1 VTGSAASLV
10 ACLLAGAA
18 VALLLRPDPARR
30 LLPRRD
36 RATGGPGSAGTVAGG
51 PVAGP
56 PVARDLWA
64 GVRAAVARPRGSA
77 GGDLD
82 AVVTVVDRLAAL
94 VRAGLAP
101 RVAWDHL
108 AAVPGPMRPVCALV
122 AETVATG
129 GAAADA
135 LRDAATLVRSG
146 RARRWPL
153 VLGAPGAHASRARAG
168 SGRAAGAR
176 AAGGRATAAR
186 VERARVEGARVEGA
200 RVEGARRLPREV
212 GRTGA
217 AAAAA
222 DAGAV
227 LGWLAVTVAVSERTG
242 APLAACLERLAA
254 AVRAEAAAADERAS
268 ALAGPRATAQVL
280 GWLPAAGIGLGALVG
295 ADPVHALLTT
305 APGRLCAAAGTALW
319 LAGRLW
325 SAALVRAAA
334 RAGE

>member
-1 VTGSAASLV
+1 VTGSAATLV

-18 VALLLRPDPARR
+18 VALLLRPDPGRR
-30 LLPRRD
+30 LPPRRD
-36 RATGGPGSAGTVAGG
+36 SATGGPGSAWTVAGG
-51 PVAGP
+51 LVAGP
-56 PVARDLWA
+56 RVARGLGA
-64 GVRAAVARPRGSA
+64 GVRAAVARPRRSA
-77 GGDLD
+77 AGDLD

-135 LRDAATLVRSG
+135 LRDAATLLRSG

-153 VLGAPGAHASRARAG
+153 VLGAPGARASRARAG
-168 SGRAAGAR
+168 GGRAGGGRAAGAR
-176 AAGGRATAAR
+176 TAGGRAT
-186 VERARVEGARVEGA
+186 GARVD
-200 RVEGARRLPREV
+200 GARRLPRAV
-212 GRTGA
+212 GSTGA

-227 LGWLAVTVAVSERTG
+227 LGWLGVTVAVSERTG
-242 APLAACLERLAA
+242 APLAACLERLGA